1 MSLLRSNFSEVIS
14 VGVNVD
20 EGRMLTWWVV
30 LGSRSLVYGRKAAIV
45 PFR

>member
-1 MSLLRSNFSEVIS
+1 MLRRDLSKVLS
-14 VGVNVD
+14 VDVNVE

-30 LGSRSLVYGRKAAIV
+30 LGSRSLVYGRKTAVV